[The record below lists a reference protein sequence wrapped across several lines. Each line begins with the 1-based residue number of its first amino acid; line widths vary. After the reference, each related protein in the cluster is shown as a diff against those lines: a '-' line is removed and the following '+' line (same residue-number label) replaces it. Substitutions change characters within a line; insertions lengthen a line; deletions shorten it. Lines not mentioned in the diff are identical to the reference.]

1 MKAIRIDDY
10 LDAVEEKRLPAR
22 RRLGTPAAGDWGR
35 LVAEGRDARAEADGG
50 RWKIGHLAGL
60 VEKRYATGAVQR
72 FAEEIG
78 ESYATVR
85 RYRWVAA
92 RYEQGVRFKFPSL
105 SFSHYQSVAGLPDR
119 LVWLARAEHGGWS
132 VDELTRRSRPA
143 EPTEARASEDQL
155 RTSIDGVR
163 RYLAQLSNIDDR
175 SLPRSS
181 RTWLAQT
188 LADLAG
194 EIARLQERLHLAAAS
209 RRPRVA
215 GHSRRAR

>member
-1 MKAIRIDDY
+1 VKAIRIDDY
-10 LDAVEEKRLPAR
+10 LDAVEEKRAPAR

-85 RYRWVAA
+85 RYRWVAS
-92 RYEQGVRFKFPSL
+92 RYDHGVRFKFPSL
-105 SFSHYQSVAGLPDR
+105 SYSHYQTVAGLPDR
-119 LVWLARAEHGGWS
+119 LDWLERAERAGWS
-132 VDELTRRSRPA
+132 VDELTRRSRPN
-143 EPTEARASEDQL
+143 EPAAAMGGEEQIRASIE
-155 RTSIDGVR
+155 GVR
-163 RYLAQLSNIDDR
+163 RYLTQLSKVDDR
-175 SLPRSS
+175 ALPRAS
-181 RTWLAQT
+181 RAWLAKT

-194 EIARLQERLHLAAAS
+194 DIAQLQERLRVATAS
-209 RRPRVA
+209 RRAPLTGR
-215 GHSRRAR
+215 HRRG